1 MNYVFHLLTL
11 ISIYLLLAL
20 SLNILVG
27 YTGLLSMCHAAF
39 LGIGAYISAILTL
52 KLGLNVVAAFA
63 LATLS
68 TASVSLL
75 VSFPTVRLKGDYF
88 VLSTFAFQII
98 VFEILFNWTSLT
110 GGPYGLRGIPR
121 VSIFGQLVDTPAKYF
136 VFSGVV
142 SGLSILLIIV
152 LLKAPFGRVLRA
164 VRDDEIAA
172 EAMGKNVSLV
182 KVKSFAI
189 AAACAGL
196 AGALLAHYITYVSA
210 TSFTLQDSIFLLSI
224 VLVGGAGNLRGPIV
238 GTVLL
243 LLIPELL
250 LFLGMPDTVAPNVR
264 RMIYGLLLVG
274 FVFFRPQGIAGEYR
288 FEKT

>member
-121 VSIFGQLVDTPAKYF
+121 VSIFGQLVDTPAKYL